1 MENKIK
7 LNTGLASIILVA
19 SIFAGWQTVLL
30 ITLLMFVFCD
40 IDDRVKQVATSVI
53 TFFVGYTIVSVG
65 WDILVSVIELAVTTF
80 NSFIAYLVTNFEVD
94 IEISVIMGAVNIVV
108 NVLRKGVP
116 IILSL
121 AKVGFVIGVL
131 CGRPAKNNAFSAK
144 INEYVNKAI
153 NFVNGNVAG
162 PAPQAPQAPQAPMPP
177 SGPAQQGPVPPVQ

>member
-30 ITLLMFVFCD
+30 VTILMFVFCD
-40 IDDRVKQVATSVI
+40 IDERVKQVATSVI

-65 WDILVSVIELAVTTF
+65 WDIVISIIDLVVKTF
-80 NSFIAYLVTNFEVD
+80 NSFIAYLVTNFEAE
-94 IEISVIMGAVNIVV
+94 IEIAAVTGLINIVV
-108 NVLRKGVP
+108 NVLEQGVP

-121 AKVGFVIGVL
+121 AKIGFVIGVL
-131 CGRPAKNNAFSAK
+131 CGRPAKNNVFSAK

-162 PAPQAPQAPQAPMPP
+162 PAQQAPQPPQPPMPP
-177 SGPAQQGPVPPVQ
+177 SGPAQQGPVQPM

>member
-19 SIFAGWQTVLL
+19 SIFAGWQSILL
-30 ITLLMFVFCD
+30 ITLLMFVFCEV
-40 IDDRVKQVATSVI
+40 DDRVKQVATSVI

-65 WDILVSVIELAVTTF
+65 WDILISIIELVVNTF
-80 NSFIAYLVTNFEVD
+80 TSFVSYLITNFEAE
-94 IEISVIMGAVNIVV
+94 IEISAVIGAINILIS
-108 NVLRKGVP
+108 VLNKGVP

-131 CGRPAKNNAFSAK
+131 CGRPAKNNLFSAK
-144 INEYVNKAI
+144 INEYVSKAI

-162 PAPQAPQAPQAPMPP
+162 PAPQAPQTPMPP
-177 SGPAQQGPVPPVQ
+177 SGPAPQGPTQPMQ